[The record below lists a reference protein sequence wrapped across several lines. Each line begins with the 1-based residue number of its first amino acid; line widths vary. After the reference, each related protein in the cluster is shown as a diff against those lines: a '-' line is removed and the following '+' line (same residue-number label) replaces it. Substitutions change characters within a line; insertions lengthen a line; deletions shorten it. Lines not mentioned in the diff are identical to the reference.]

1 VDEVHPPCQ
10 SAINARTDPSDL
22 DPSVKGGPRI
32 AGMSAAP
39 RDVASADRA
48 ATALRER
55 FGHPAFRVGQGPIV
69 AAMMAGRDV
78 LAVLPTGAGKSVCYQ
93 VPAVLSSRPTLVVSP
108 LIALMEDQVAALAA
122 RGIPA
127 AAFTSATAPAERRRA
142 EKRLT
147 EPGAFL
153 LYAAPERLVLG
164 SFRATAERARL
175 ARIVVDEAHCISE
188 WGHDFRPSY
197 RAIGEFARAVGRPP
211 VAAFTA
217 TATPATRADI
227 ARQLGLRDPERFVT
241 AVDRSNLRWEVER
254 VPNPARALPRLG
266 EAVRRRGPG
275 AALVYVPT
283 RALAAGL
290 AAALRRHGQPAI
302 AYHAGLSAER
312 RTAAQAAFLADP
324 RGVVCATCAFGMGID
339 HPRVRLVA
347 HLGMPGA
354 LEAYVQEA
362 GRAGRDG
369 APSRCLLVHLPSD
382 LPLHR
387 GRIREL
393 RAQARRAAR
402 HRLAAMRAYVAER
415 HCRRR
420 AIAAYFGEAAPECGG
435 CDLCDRR
442 RRGRS

>member
-1 VDEVHPPCQ
+1 M
-10 SAINARTDPSDL
+10 A
-22 DPSVKGGPRI
+22 SV
-32 AGMSAAP
+32 
-39 RDVASADRA
+39 DRA
-48 ATALRER
+48 AAVLRER
-55 FGHPAFRVGQGPIV
+55 FGHPGFRPGQAPIV
-69 AAMMAGRDV
+69 AAMTAGRDV

-93 VPAVLSSRPTLVVSP
+93 VPALMASRPTLVVSP
-108 LIALMEDQVAALAA
+108 LIALMEDQVAALDAK
-122 RGIPA
+122 GIPA
-127 AAFTSATAPAERRRA
+127 AAFTSATTPAERTRA
-142 EKRLT
+142 ERRLVR
-147 EPGAFL
+147 PGPFL
-153 LYAAPERLVLG
+153 LYAAPERLVLDT
-164 SFRATAERARL
+164 FRATAKRARL

-197 RAIGEFARAVGRPP
+197 RAIGQFARAVGRPP
-211 VAAFTA
+211 MAAFTA
-217 TATPATRADI
+217 TATPTTRADI
-227 ARQLGLRDPERFVT
+227 AHQLGLRGPARFI
-241 AVDRSNLRWEVER
+241 AAADRPNLRWEVER
-254 VPNPARALPRLG
+254 ATGTAKALPRLG

-290 AAALRRHGQPAI
+290 AAALRRQGQPAV

-339 HPRVRLVA
+339 HPHVRLVA

-369 APSRCLLVHLPSD
+369 APSRCLLIHLPSD
-382 LPLHR
+382 IRLHR

-393 RAQARRAAR
+393 PGRARGAARR
-402 HRLAAMRAYVAER
+402 RLAGMRAYVAER
-415 HCRRR
+415 RCRRR
-420 AIAAYFGEAAPECGG
+420 AVAAYFEEPAPACGG

-442 RRGRS
+442 RR

>member
-1 VDEVHPPCQ
+1 MSP
-10 SAINARTDPSDL
+10 
-22 DPSVKGGPRI
+22 GPRDAPAI
-32 AGMSAAP
+32 EQAAA
-39 RDVASADRA
+39 V
-48 ATALRER
+48 LRER
-55 FGHPAFRVGQGPIV
+55 FGHPAFRPGQAPIV
-69 AAMMAGRDV
+69 AAMAAGRDV

-93 VPAVLSSRPTLVVSP
+93 VPALLSPRPTLVVSP
-108 LIALMEDQVAALAA
+108 LIALMEDQVAALETK
-122 RGIPA
+122 GIPA
-127 AAFTSATAPAERRRA
+127 AAFSSATAPADRRRA
-142 EKRLT
+142 ERRL
-147 EPGAFL
+147 EASGPFL
-153 LYAAPERLVLG
+153 LYAAPERLVVD
-164 SFRATAERARL
+164 SFRETAARARL

-197 RAIGEFARAVGRPP
+197 REIGQFARAVGRPP

-217 TATPATRADI
+217 TATPATRSDI
-227 ARQLGLRDPERFVT
+227 ALQLGLRRPVRFVA
-241 AVDRSNLRWEVER
+241 AVDRPNLRWEVKR
-254 VPNPARALPRLG
+254 TATTQRAVPRLAG
-266 EAVRRRGPG
+266 AVRHRGLG

-283 RALAAGL
+283 RALAGGL
-290 AAALRRHGQPAI
+290 AAALRRQGQPAI

-312 RTAAQAAFLADP
+312 RTAAQAAFLANP

-382 LPLHR
+382 LRLHR

-393 RAQARRAAR
+393 PGRARRGAR
-402 HRLAAMRAYVAER
+402 LRLAAMRAYVGER
-415 HCRRR
+415 RCRRR
-420 AIAAYFGEAAPECGG
+420 AIAAYFGEPAPDCAG

-442 RRGRS
+442 QR